1 MKDLLLYKVSILFKP
16 TCENKLAFLFKIYSK
31 YATKSIEIRYFCS
44 KFKNKSHYFNTF
56 FKMSSTPLYEKE
68 VSIQVER
75 RRAGVELIKIISD
88 LWYDKSIELVL
99 FRNQLIDKN
108 VNEIINLHEYA
119 GEFVG
124 KAISIFD
131 SVAIAKVIFELDLPP
146 SKLDIGKLSYEFRLE
161 NENYPDARHFVLEKL
176 KNAKNFEEIQPK
188 DVVLYGFGRIGRLLA
203 RELMSKSGKGNQLR
217 LRAIVTRD
225 KNDASSLEKRAS
237 LLRYDSIHGDFQ
249 GSVIADFENKAL
261 IINGTTVHVITANA
275 PEDID
280 YTQYGIEKALII
292 DNTGAFTNKEALSR
306 HLTSKGTEKVLL
318 TAPGKG
324 IPNIVHGVNQNE
336 YNPDEIAIFSAA
348 SCTTNAITPI
358 LKAIE
363 ETLGVVKGHLETIH
377 AYTNDQNLV
386 DNMHQKYRRGRAAA
400 LNMVITE
407 TGAGAAVAKALPSLE
422 GKLTSNAIRVPV
434 PNGSLVV
441 LNLEVLKKTS
451 IDGINAIMKKY
462 ALEGE
467 LVEQI
472 KYSLNNELV
481 SSDIVGT
488 SAPAIYDSNA
498 TIVSNDGQNI
508 VLYIWYDN
516 EFGYS
521 HQVIR
526 LAKYIAKVRRFTYY

>member
-1 MKDLLLYKVSILFKP
+1 M
-16 TCENKLAFLFKIYSK
+16 N
-31 YATKSIEIRYFCS
+31 
-44 KFKNKSHYFNTF
+44 NTI
-56 FKMSSTPLYEKE
+56 SYEKE
-68 VSIQVER
+68 LAFQADR
-75 RRAGVELIKIISD
+75 RRACVELIKTISD
-88 LWYDKSIELVL
+88 LWYEKSIEMVL
-99 FRNQLIDKN
+99 FRNQLLDKN
-108 VNEIINLHEYA
+108 VSEIINLHEYA

-124 KAISIFD
+124 KPISIFD
-131 SVAIAKVIFELDLPP
+131 SVEIAKAIFSLDLPP
-146 SKLDIGKLSYEFRLE
+146 SKLDVGKLTYEFHLE
-161 NENYPDARHFVLEKL
+161 DDKHSNVKSFVIDKL
-176 KNAKNFEEIQPK
+176 KNAKHTQDIQPK

-203 RELMSKSGKGNQLR
+203 REMMSKMGKGNQLR

-225 KNDASSLEKRAS
+225 KNDSETLEKRAS

-249 GSVIADFENKAL
+249 GSVTADIENNAL
-261 IINGTTVHVITANA
+261 IINGTTVHIITANN
-275 PEDID
+275 PEEID
-280 YTQYGIEKALII
+280 YTKYGIENALLI
-292 DNTGAFTNKEALSR
+292 DNTGAFTTKEALSR
-306 HLTSKGTEKVLL
+306 HLISKGIAKVLL

-324 IPNIVHGVNQNE
+324 VPNIVHGVNQNE
-336 YNPDEIAIFSAA
+336 FNPDQIDIFSAA

-358 LKAIE
+358 LKAVE
-363 ETLGVVKGHLETIH
+363 DTLGVVKGHLETIH

-386 DNMHQKYRRGRAAA
+386 DNMHKKYRRGRAAG

-407 TGAGAAVAKALPSLE
+407 TGAGSAVAKALPSLE

-441 LNLEVLKKTS
+441 LNLEINQKTS
-451 IDGINAIMKKY
+451 VEEVNTIMKKY

-481 SSDIVGT
+481 SSDIIGT
-488 SAPAIYDSNA
+488 SAPSIYDSNA
-498 TIVSNDGQNI
+498 TIVSADGKNI

-516 EFGYS
+516 EYGYS

>member
-1 MKDLLLYKVSILFKP
+1 MNN
-16 TCENKLAFLFKIYSK
+16 NK
-31 YATKSIEIRYFCS
+31 
-44 KFKNKSHYFNTF
+44 
-56 FKMSSTPLYEKE
+56 LYEKE
-68 VSIQVER
+68 LAFQADR
-75 RRAGVELIKIISD
+75 RKAGVEFIKIISD

-99 FRNQLIDKN
+99 FRNQLIDRN
-108 VNEIINLHEYA
+108 VSDIINLHEYA
-119 GEFVG
+119 GEFVQ
-124 KAISIFD
+124 KPINVFDTVEIANAIMN
-131 SVAIAKVIFELDLPP
+131 LDLPP
-146 SKLDIGKLSYEFRLE
+146 SRIDIGKLTYEYHLE
-161 NENYPDARHFVLEKL
+161 DNKYHDARAFVIDKL
-176 KNAKNFEEIQPK
+176 KGAKKSQEIKPK

-203 RELMSKSGKGNQLR
+203 REMMSKIGKGQQLR

-225 KNDASSLEKRAS
+225 RNDAQSLEKRAS
-237 LLRYDSIHGDFQ
+237 LLRYDSVHGDFE
-249 GSVIADFENKAL
+249 GSVSADTENNAL
-261 IINGTTVHVITANA
+261 IINGTTVHIITANS
-275 PEDID
+275 PEEID
-280 YTQYGIEKALII
+280 YTTYGIEDALVI
-292 DNTGAFTNKEALSR
+292 DNTGVFTNEEALQR
-306 HLTSKGTEKVLL
+306 HLVSKGVHKVLL

-324 IPNIVHGVNQNE
+324 IPNIVYGVNHNE
-336 YNPDEIAIFSAA
+336 FNPDEVNIFSAA

-358 LKAIE
+358 LKAVE
-363 ETLGVVKGHLETIH
+363 NTLGVVKGHLETIH

-386 DNMHQKYRRGRAAA
+386 DNMHKKYRRGRAAA

-407 TGAGAAVAKALPSLE
+407 TGAGSAVAKALPSLA

-441 LNLEVLKKTS
+441 LNLEVNKTTS
-451 IDGINAIMKKY
+451 VAEINEIMRHY

-498 TIVSNDGQNI
+498 TIVSGDGKNI

-516 EFGYS
+516 EYGYS

-526 LAKYIAKVRRFTYY
+526 LAKYIAKVRRYTYY